1 VRLGIP
7 ELRID
12 APVAGKPNTV
22 AIEVPNPRRQ
32 IVRLSNLMGALADKY
47 ANIALPIG
55 LTVDGKPIIE
65 DLTKMPHLLVAGATG
80 AGKTVLMTYV

>member
-1 VRLGIP
+1 VSTVTARSQDFAVRLGIP

-22 AIEVPNPRRQ
+22 AIEVPIQKTNSKT
-32 IVRLSNLMGALADKY
+32 SNLMGALADKY

-65 DLTKMPHLLVAGATG
+65 DLTKCHTCW
-80 AGKTVLMTYV
+80 

>member
-1 VRLGIP
+1 
-7 ELRID
+7 
-12 APVAGKPNTV
+12 
-22 AIEVPNPRRQ
+22 
-32 IVRLSNLMGALADKY
+32 MGALADKY

-80 AGKTVLMTYV
+80 AGKSVALQSFIVSFLMNFQS